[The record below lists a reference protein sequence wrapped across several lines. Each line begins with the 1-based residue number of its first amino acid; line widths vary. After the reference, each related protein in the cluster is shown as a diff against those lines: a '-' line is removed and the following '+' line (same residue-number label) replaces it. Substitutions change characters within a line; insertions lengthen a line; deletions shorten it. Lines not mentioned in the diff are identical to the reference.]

1 MHCVTNNTKGM
12 ESVMDYCAGALD
24 PAQAGAMEEHLRECG
39 PCREIV
45 EAQRSLWQTLDAW
58 KPIEV
63 SPDFDARLH
72 ARIAQEQSA
81 PWWYPNSR
89 SFLNYWKPAL
99 SVAVV
104 AGVLALIVVVRTPDS
119 KPPAPAHQQINI
131 QEVQQALDDLALVS
145 PPTSP
150 L

>member
-1 MHCVTNNTKGM
+1 MNCINNTKGL

-24 PAQAGAMEEHLRECG
+24 PAQTAAIEQHLRECA

-63 SPDFDARLH
+63 SSDFDARLH

-81 PWWYPNSR
+81 PWWQ
-89 SFLNYWKPAL
+89 LANYWKPAL
-99 SVAVV
+99 SIAAL
-104 AGVLALIVVVRTPDS
+104 AGVLALIVVVRTPGT
-119 KPPAPAHQQINI
+119 KPPAPAQQQINI
-131 QEVQQALDDLALVS
+131 QEVQQALDDLNLLS
-145 PPTSP
+145 PSASP